1 MSWLRDAVVAGGL
14 LLVVALLAWVTG
26 EPVVFPSLG
35 PTAYVLAVA
44 PDRETSQ
51 PRRVLGGHAIGVVA
65 GFLAY
70 HALAPGLTVPASLD
84 PASLA
89 GARLAASA
97 VVSVTLTA
105 GAMLATDLRHAPACA
120 TTLIVALGLLPTLRQ
135 AALIALAVAVLVGVH
150 RGLRKAAPAQ
160 SSAAPAD

>member
-1 MSWLRDAVVAGGL
+1 M
-14 LLVVALLAWVTG
+14 LVVGLLAWLTG

-44 PDRETSQ
+44 PDRASSQ
-51 PRRVLGGHAIGVVA
+51 PRRVLGGHVVGVVA
-65 GFLAY
+65 GYLAY

-89 GARLAASA
+89 SARLAASA

-120 TTLIVALGLLPTLRQ
+120 STLIVALGLLPTLRQ
-135 AALIALAVAVLVGVH
+135 AGLIVVAVAVLVGVH
-150 RGLRKAAPAQ
+150 LGLRKAVPAQ
-160 SSAAPAD
+160 SSAALAD

>member
-1 MSWLRDAVVAGGL
+1 MSWEREALVAGGL
-14 LLVVALLAWVTG
+14 LLVVGLLAWASG
-26 EPVVFPSLG
+26 APVVFPSLG

-44 PDRETSQ
+44 PDRATSQ
-51 PRRVLGGHAIGVVA
+51 PRRVVGGHVIGVAA

-70 HALAPGLTVPASLD
+70 HALAPGLSVPVSLA

-120 TTLIVALGLLPTLRQ
+120 TTLIVSLGLLSTPRQ
-135 AALIALAVAVLVGVH
+135 AALDVVAVAVLVAVH
-150 RGLRKAAPAQ
+150 DGLRKAIPAQ